1 MTSARLL
8 PALLAF
14 AVALPAATPPAA
26 PAAAAPEAPPAARYE
41 AGSRTRDGIGK
52 YYFGREISQVM
63 GHLGAGWLERAERE
77 EEERTDLLLEALRL
91 RPGDVVADFGAGS
104 GYFTWRIAQRV
115 GPSGRV
121 YAVEVQPLMLE
132 LLQANLTRRGLAD
145 RMLPVLGTASDP
157 KLPEASCDL
166 ILLVDVY
173 HELEFPFEVTAALA
187 RALKPGGRLV
197 LVEYR
202 GEDPEVPI
210 KPLHKM
216 TVAQVR
222 RELAVHPLE
231 FVENLGVLP
240 RQHLLVFR
248 RSAATR

>member
-14 AVALPAATPPAA
+14 AVALPAAIPPAA

-41 AGSRTRDGIGK
+41 PGPRTRDGIGK

-77 EEERTDLLLEALRL
+77 EEERTDLLLETLRL
-91 RPGDVVADFGAGS
+91 RSGDVVADFGAGS

-145 RMLPVLGTASDP
+145 RVTPVLGTASDP
-157 KLPEASCDL
+157 QLPDASCDL

-248 RSAATR
+248 RPAATR

>member
-1 MTSARLL
+1 MRSARLL
-8 PALLAF
+8 PVLVSLAAALS
-14 AVALPAATPPAA
+14 AATPS
-26 PAAAAPEAPPAARYE
+26 AAPEAPGAVAPAAARYE
-41 AGSRTRDGIGK
+41 AGPRTRDGIGK

-63 GHLGAGWLERAERE
+63 GHLGAGWLERSERE

-104 GYFTWRIAQRV
+104 GYFTWRMAQRV
-115 GPSGRV
+115 GSAGRV
-121 YAVEVQPLMLE
+121 HAVEVQPLMLE
-132 LLQANLTRRGLAD
+132 LLQANVARRGVAE
-145 RMLPVLGTASDP
+145 RVLPVLGTERDP
-157 KLPEASCDL
+157 ALPEGSLDL

-248 RSAATR
+248 RPAAPR

>member
-173 HELEFPFEVTAALA
+173 HELEFPFEVTAGLA

-248 RSAATR
+248 RPAATR

>member
-1 MTSARLL
+1 MPSARLL
-8 PALLAF
+8 PVLLSLTAALS
-14 AVALPAATPPAA
+14 AATPS
-26 PAAAAPEAPPAARYE
+26 AAPEATVPVAPAAARYE
-41 AGSRTRDGIGK
+41 AGPRTRDGIGK

-63 GHLGAGWLERAERE
+63 GHLGAGWLERSERE

-104 GYFTWRIAQRV
+104 GYFTWRMAQRV
-115 GPSGRV
+115 GPGGRV
-121 YAVEVQPLMLE
+121 HAVEVQPLMLE
-132 LLQANLTRRGLAD
+132 LLQANVARRGVAE
-145 RMLPVLGTASDP
+145 RVLPVLGTARDP
-157 KLPEASCDL
+157 GLPEGALDL

-222 RELAVHPLE
+222 REMAVHPLE

-248 RSAATR
+248 RPGSAR

>member
-1 MTSARLL
+1 MRPVRIL
-8 PALLAF
+8 PALLAL
-14 AVALPAATPPAA
+14 AAALPAATPPDAPVPAA
-26 PAAAAPEAPPAARYE
+26 PTAARYE
-41 AGSRTRDGIGK
+41 AGPRTRDGIGK

-63 GHLGAGWLERAERE
+63 GHLGAGWLERSERE

-104 GYFTWRIAQRV
+104 GYFTWRMAQRV
-115 GPSGRV
+115 GPGGRV
-121 YAVEVQPLMLE
+121 HAVEVQPLMLE
-132 LLQANLTRRGLAD
+132 LLQANVARRGVAE
-145 RMLPVLGTASDP
+145 RVLPVLGTERDP
-157 KLPEASCDL
+157 GLPEGALDL

-222 RELAVHPLE
+222 REMAVHPLE

-248 RSAATR
+248 RPGSAR

>member
-8 PALLAF
+8 PALLTF

-26 PAAAAPEAPPAARYE
+26 SAAAAPEAPPAARYE
-41 AGSRTRDGIGK
+41 PGPRTRDGIGK

-63 GHLGAGWLERAERE
+63 GHLGAGWLERPERE

-216 TVAQVR
+216 TVVQVR

-248 RSAATR
+248 RPAATR

>member
-1 MTSARLL
+1 
-8 PALLAF
+8 
-14 AVALPAATPPAA
+14 
-26 PAAAAPEAPPAARYE
+26 
-41 AGSRTRDGIGK
+41 
-52 YYFGREISQVM
+52 
-63 GHLGAGWLERAERE
+63 
-77 EEERTDLLLEALRL
+77 
-91 RPGDVVADFGAGS
+91 
-104 GYFTWRIAQRV
+104 
-115 GPSGRV
+115 
-121 YAVEVQPLMLE
+121 
-132 LLQANLTRRGLAD
+132 
-145 RMLPVLGTASDP
+145 VLGTASDP

-248 RSAATR
+248 RPAATR

>member
-8 PALLAF
+8 PALLVF
-14 AVALPAATPPAA
+14 AAALPGGTPP
-26 PAAAAPEAPPAARYE
+26 AAAPEAPPAARYE

-121 YAVEVQPLMLE
+121 YGVEVQPLMLE

-248 RSAATR
+248 RPAATR

>member
-1 MTSARLL
+1 MPPSRLL
-8 PALLAF
+8 PALLVLA
-14 AVALPAATPPAA
+14 AALPAATPS
-26 PAAAAPEAPPAARYE
+26 APPASAAPPSARYE
-41 AGSRTRDGIGK
+41 AGPRTRDGIGK

-115 GPSGRV
+115 GPAGRV
-121 YAVEVQPLMLE
+121 HAVEVQPLMLE

-145 RMLPVLGTASDP
+145 RVLPVLGTASDP
-157 KLPEASCDL
+157 KLPEGALDL

-248 RSAATR
+248 RPAAPR

>member
-1 MTSARLL
+1 MPPSRLL
-8 PALLAF
+8 PALLVLA
-14 AVALPAATPPAA
+14 AAMPAATPSAPPASA
-26 PAAAAPEAPPAARYE
+26 APPAARYE
-41 AGSRTRDGIGK
+41 AGPRTRDGIGK

-115 GPSGRV
+115 GPAGRV
-121 YAVEVQPLMLE
+121 HAVEVQPLMLE

-145 RMLPVLGTASDP
+145 RVLPVLGTASDP
-157 KLPEASCDL
+157 KLPEGALDL

-248 RSAATR
+248 RPAAPR

>member
-1 MTSARLL
+1 MPPSRLL
-8 PALLAF
+8 PALLVLA
-14 AVALPAATPPAA
+14 AALPAAAPSAPPASA
-26 PAAAAPEAPPAARYE
+26 APPAARYE
-41 AGSRTRDGIGK
+41 AGPRTRDGIGK

-115 GPSGRV
+115 GPAGRV
-121 YAVEVQPLMLE
+121 HAVEVQPLMLE

-145 RMLPVLGTASDP
+145 RVLPVLGTASDP
-157 KLPEASCDL
+157 KLPEGALDL

-248 RSAATR
+248 RPAAPR

>member
-1 MTSARLL
+1 MPPSRLL
-8 PALLAF
+8 PALLVLA
-14 AVALPAATPPAA
+14 AALPAATPS
-26 PAAAAPEAPPAARYE
+26 APPASAARYE
-41 AGSRTRDGIGK
+41 AGPRTRDGIGK

-115 GPSGRV
+115 GPAGRV
-121 YAVEVQPLMLE
+121 HAVEVQPLMLE

-145 RMLPVLGTASDP
+145 RVLPVLGTASDP
-157 KLPEASCDL
+157 KLPEGALDL

-248 RSAATR
+248 RPAAPR

>member
-8 PALLAF
+8 PALLVF
-14 AVALPAATPPAA
+14 AAALPGGTP
-26 PAAAAPEAPPAARYE
+26 PPAARYE

-77 EEERTDLLLEALRL
+77 EEERTDLLLETLRL
-91 RPGDVVADFGAGS
+91 RSGDVVADFGAGS

-248 RSAATR
+248 RPAATR

>member
-8 PALLAF
+8 PALLVF
-14 AVALPAATPPAA
+14 AAALPGGTPPAV
-26 PAAAAPEAPPAARYE
+26 PASAAPPAARYE

-77 EEERTDLLLEALRL
+77 EEERTDLLLETLRL
-91 RPGDVVADFGAGS
+91 RSGDVVADFGAGS

-248 RSAATR
+248 RPAATR

>member
-8 PALLAF
+8 PTLLVF
-14 AVALPAATPPAA
+14 AAALPGGTPP
-26 PAAAAPEAPPAARYE
+26 PAAPPAARYE

-248 RSAATR
+248 RPAATR

>member
-1 MTSARLL
+1 MPPSRLL
-8 PALLAF
+8 PTLLVLA
-14 AVALPAATPPAA
+14 AALPAATPS
-26 PAAAAPEAPPAARYE
+26 APPASAAPPSARYE
-41 AGSRTRDGIGK
+41 AGPRTRDGIGK

-115 GPSGRV
+115 GPAGRV
-121 YAVEVQPLMLE
+121 HAVEVQPLMLE

-145 RMLPVLGTASDP
+145 RVLPVLGTASDP
-157 KLPEASCDL
+157 KLPEGALDL

-248 RSAATR
+248 RPAAPR

>member
-8 PALLAF
+8 PALLVF
-14 AVALPAATPPAA
+14 AAALPGGTPPPAA
-26 PAAAAPEAPPAARYE
+26 PAAPPAARYE

-248 RSAATR
+248 RPAATR

>member
-1 MTSARLL
+1 MHPARLL
-8 PALLAF
+8 PALLSLA
-14 AVALPAATPPAA
+14 AALPAATPAETPA
-26 PAAAAPEAPPAARYE
+26 PAALAAARYE
-41 AGSRTRDGIGK
+41 AGPRTRDGIGK

-63 GHLGAGWLERAERE
+63 GHLGAGWLERSERE

-104 GYFTWRIAQRV
+104 GYFTWRMAQRV
-115 GPSGRV
+115 GPGGRV
-121 YAVEVQPLMLE
+121 HAVEVQPLMLE
-132 LLQANLTRRGLAD
+132 LLQANVARRGVAE
-145 RMLPVLGTASDP
+145 RVMPVLGTARDP
-157 KLPEASCDL
+157 GLPEGALDL

-173 HELEFPFEVTAALA
+173 HELEFPFEVTAGLA

-222 RELAVHPLE
+222 REMAVHPLE

-248 RSAATR
+248 RPGPPR

>member
-8 PALLAF
+8 PTLLVF
-14 AVALPAATPPAA
+14 AAALPGGTP
-26 PAAAAPEAPPAARYE
+26 PPAARYE

-77 EEERTDLLLEALRL
+77 EEERTDLLLETLRL
-91 RPGDVVADFGAGS
+91 RSGDVVADFGAGS

-248 RSAATR
+248 RPAATR

>member
-1 MTSARLL
+1 M
-8 PALLAF
+8 
-14 AVALPAATPPAA
+14 
-26 PAAAAPEAPPAARYE
+26 
-41 AGSRTRDGIGK
+41 
-52 YYFGREISQVM
+52 
-63 GHLGAGWLERAERE
+63 
-77 EEERTDLLLEALRL
+77 
-91 RPGDVVADFGAGS
+91 
-104 GYFTWRIAQRV
+104 AQRV
-115 GPSGRV
+115 GPGGRV
-121 YAVEVQPLMLE
+121 HAVEVQPLMLE
-132 LLQANLTRRGLAD
+132 LLQANVARRGVAE
-145 RMLPVLGTASDP
+145 RVLPVLGTERDP
-157 KLPEASCDL
+157 GLPEGALDL

-222 RELAVHPLE
+222 REMAVHPLE

-248 RSAATR
+248 RPGSAR

>member
-8 PALLAF
+8 PTLLVF
-14 AVALPAATPPAA
+14 AAALPGGTPPPAA
-26 PAAAAPEAPPAARYE
+26 PAAPPAARYE
-41 AGSRTRDGIGK
+41 AGSRTRDGIGP

-77 EEERTDLLLEALRL
+77 EEERTDLLLETLRL
-91 RPGDVVADFGAGS
+91 RSGDVVADFGAGS

-248 RSAATR
+248 RPAATR

>member
-1 MTSARLL
+1 MPPSRLL
-8 PALLAF
+8 PALLVLA
-14 AVALPAATPPAA
+14 AALPAATPSAPPASAA
-26 PAAAAPEAPPAARYE
+26 PSAARYE
-41 AGSRTRDGIGK
+41 AGPRTRDGIGK

-77 EEERTDLLLEALRL
+77 EEERTDLLVDALRL

-115 GPSGRV
+115 GPAGRV
-121 YAVEVQPLMLE
+121 HAVEVQPLMLA

-145 RMLPVLGTASDP
+145 RVLPVLGTASEP
-157 KLPEASCDL
+157 KLPEGALDL

-248 RSAATR
+248 RPAAPR

>member
-1 MTSARLL
+1 MRPVRIL
-8 PALLAF
+8 PALLAL
-14 AVALPAATPPAA
+14 AAALPAATPPDA
-26 PAAAAPEAPPAARYE
+26 PVPAAPPAARYE
-41 AGSRTRDGIGK
+41 AGPRTRDGIGK

-63 GHLGAGWLERAERE
+63 GHLGAGWLERSERE

-104 GYFTWRIAQRV
+104 GYFTWRMAQRV
-115 GPSGRV
+115 GPGGRV
-121 YAVEVQPLMLE
+121 HAVEVQPLMLE
-132 LLQANLTRRGLAD
+132 LLRANVARRGVAE
-145 RMLPVLGTASDP
+145 RVLPVLGTERDP
-157 KLPEASCDL
+157 RLPEGALDL

-222 RELAVHPLE
+222 REMAVHPLE

-248 RSAATR
+248 RPGSAR